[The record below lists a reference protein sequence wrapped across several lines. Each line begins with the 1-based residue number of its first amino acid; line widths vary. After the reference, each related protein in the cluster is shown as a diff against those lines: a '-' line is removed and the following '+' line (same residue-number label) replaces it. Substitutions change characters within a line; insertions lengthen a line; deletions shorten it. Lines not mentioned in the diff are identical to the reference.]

1 MGYRNRSCRILV
13 ACLAMAMTA
22 MPAFAQGTGKD
33 PFELTAHGAAE
44 FRGQADA
51 LRDEMDTGRYTELSE
66 RDKATVHAQLARL
79 QAIYDKHARR
89 ERVDTI
95 PHGIAVVNASEI
107 INGVLAGDADDR
119 LVCEQV
125 KKAGSN
131 RIEKCATARERRLI
145 ALGAQ
150 KGLRRWYRPS
160 PSAGCELATSR
171 CLGGL
176 DGLRRTQGRV
186 P

>member
-1 MGYRNRSCRILV
+1 
-13 ACLAMAMTA
+13 
-22 MPAFAQGTGKD
+22 
-33 PFELTAHGAAE
+33 
-44 FRGQADA
+44 
-51 LRDEMDTGRYTELSE
+51 MDTGRYTGLSD
-66 RDKATVHAQLARL
+66 RDKAIVHAQLARL
-79 QAIYDKHARR
+79 QAIYDKHERR

-107 INGVLAGDADDR
+107 INGVLADDADDR

-131 RIEKCATARERRLI
+131 RIEKYCATTRERRLI

-150 KGLRRWYRPS
+150 KELRRWYRPS